1 MTKTFNTL
9 SAALALLG
17 FATVAQAHQIW
28 LEQPAGQKTAIV
40 RFGEFG
46 ENLRETSPGLLDKF
60 GKPTATLLSTKGE
73 QAVDARKSGAG
84 FELPFGAA
92 RGDSIVAEDAAY
104 PLYAGKQAGK
114 DTMNWY
120 LPAARLI
127 TSFAAQQ
134 PKLALDLV
142 PTGNA
147 GEFKLFLKGE
157 PKPKTKVAL
166 VTQSGWAKEG
176 HTDEQG
182 LVKFDMPWKGTY
194 VAEVSVTDRTAGERP
209 GANGPEKFDSV
220 SYVTTVTYVK
230 ATGTAPL
237 PAGPAATPN
246 K

>member
-1 MTKTFNTL
+1 MTKTFTSVSL
-9 SAALALLG
+9 AIALLG
-17 FATVAQAHQIW
+17 SAAAAQAHQIW

-60 GKPTATLLSTKGE
+60 VKPTATLLSAKGE
-73 QAVDARKSGAG
+73 QTVDARKSGTG

-92 RGDSIVAEDAAY
+92 RGDSIVAEEAGYA
-104 PLYAGKQAGK
+104 LYAGKFAGK

-127 TSFAAQQ
+127 TSFAAQP

-147 GEFKLFLKGE
+147 GEFKLFLKGQ
-157 PKPKTKVAL
+157 PKPKTKVTL

-182 LVKFDMPWKGTY
+182 VVKFDMPWKGTY
-194 VAEVSVTDRTAGERP
+194 VAEVATTDRTAGERP
-209 GANGPEKFDSV
+209 GANGPEKFDAV

-230 ATGTAPL
+230 PGGIAPL
-237 PAGPAATPN
+237 PAGPAATPG